1 MILMQQLK
9 CFCSAKKNI
18 IEEEAWGMEK
28 IFVKYTSDRGLM
40 CRINKELEKQITRK
54 INSPIKKAGV

>member
-1 MILMQQLK
+1 
-9 CFCSAKKNI
+9 
-18 IEEEAWGMEK
+18 MEK